1 MRKNMGTADRVIRI
15 GIAIII
21 AVLFFTEVI
30 TGSLGIILMVIAGI
44 LILSSL
50 VAFCPLYY
58 MFGLR
63 TCKNKQIHE
72 FKNDP
77 NRQ

>member
-63 TCKNKQIHE
+63 TCKNKHMHE

>member
-30 TGSLGIILMVIAGI
+30 TGSLGIILMVVLNFDPFQLGCF
-44 LILSSL
+44 LPLVLHVRSSHL
-50 VAFCPLYY
+50 
-58 MFGLR
+58 
-63 TCKNKQIHE
+63 QE
-72 FKNDP
+72 
-77 NRQ
+77 